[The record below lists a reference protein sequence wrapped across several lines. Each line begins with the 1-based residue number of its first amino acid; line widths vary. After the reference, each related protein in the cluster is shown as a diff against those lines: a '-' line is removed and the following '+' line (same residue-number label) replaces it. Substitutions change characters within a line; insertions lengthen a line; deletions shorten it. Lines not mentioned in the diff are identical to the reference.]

1 MSGLRPSRRTLAKGA
16 VWTAPAVVVA
26 AAAPA
31 YASTPVA
38 CPPSACLR
46 HTIGSAPT
54 WSLTFAGSPL
64 IWLGYSR
71 VTLNIGSIDITP
83 SCAPE
88 GTTGFY
94 IDFVSVTGYDQDGNP
109 HTGSNLLTHR
119 GPYVMGGS
127 LPVGG
132 ALWVRAD
139 FEDFSYDPDGTIGG
153 SADWNSSHHLN
164 RYDITY
170 AITYLD
176 GLDPIVSGCAGVG
189 TVTATSNIGTWITGE
204 LTRIS

>member
-1 MSGLRPSRRTLAKGA
+1 MRGPASRSLD
-16 VWTAPAVVVA
+16 
-26 AAAPA
+26 
-31 YASTPVA
+31 
-38 CPPSACLR
+38 CLVPR
-46 HTIGSAPT
+46 LHAHDD
-54 WSLTFAGSPL
+54 AG
-64 IWLGYSR
+64 R
-71 VTLNIGSIDITP
+71 VTWGSSIARESITHRGIAHVRSSSVTP

-176 GLDPIVSGCAGVG
+176 GLDPIVSGCVGVG